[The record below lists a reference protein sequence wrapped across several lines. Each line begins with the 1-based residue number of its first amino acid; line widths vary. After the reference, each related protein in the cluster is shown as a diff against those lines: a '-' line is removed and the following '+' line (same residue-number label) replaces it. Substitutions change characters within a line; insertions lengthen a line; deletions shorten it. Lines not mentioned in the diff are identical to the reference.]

1 MADLIA
7 QIGLALEAF
16 KGRQQDIIGLG
27 HRAYKDLFAAAN
39 SAMLT
44 HVVQGLIQRSYAEM
58 ITANSPRTSL
68 LAAVSQQHSEI
79 MAGFRVLTD
88 DDGILRSLVDAAN
101 AATAE
106 GFRMIYTETPKAAAA
121 SDSGACLEKRAVPRL
136 FKLRPRRPGDRR
148 KRQPQKRLTN
158 RTSPRACC
166 IVSLA
171 GGSRRRQ
178 NQR

>member
-1 MADLIA
+1 MVPVGIGSMADLIA

-44 HVVQGLIQRSYAEM
+44 YVVQGLIQRSYTEM

-106 GFRMIYTETPKAAAA
+106 GFRMIYTEIPKTAPL
-121 SDSGACLEKRAVPRL
+121 SDSGAGPGKKRVPAL
-136 FKLRPRRPGDRR
+136 VQAQPKTTRRST
-148 KRQPQKRLTN
+148 KKTAAKKAN
-158 RTSPRACC
+158 E
-166 IVSLA
+166 
-171 GGSRRRQ
+171 
-178 NQR
+178 